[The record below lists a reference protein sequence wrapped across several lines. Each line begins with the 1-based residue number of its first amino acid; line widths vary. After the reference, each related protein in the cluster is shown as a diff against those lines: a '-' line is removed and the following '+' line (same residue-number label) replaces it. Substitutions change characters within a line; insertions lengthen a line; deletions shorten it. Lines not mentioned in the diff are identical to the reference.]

1 MLNYFQN
8 KRILVTGA
16 AGFIGSLLVGRLLG
30 LEEGMRPVEVV
41 GFDHDEGGA
50 FRLLRRFEGEERF
63 QMVLGDVRDFR
74 KVRAACE
81 HIDVVLHAAALKHV
95 SLCETSPTDAVATNI
110 LGLQNVIEAAR
121 EARVDTVLF
130 TSSDKAVN
138 PTNVMGT
145 SKLMGER
152 LISAAN
158 HTQRGKG
165 PVYASCRFCNVVGSE
180 GLVTE
185 VFRQQIAKGGPVT
198 VTDPET
204 VRFFMGRDEA
214 ALAILEAAALARG
227 GEVLVPM
234 ARAIRLGDLAA
245 AMIGGL
251 GPELGRTDC
260 ETKTIGL
267 RPGEKSVEYLVS
279 EEEGR
284 RTMALPRFHAVLPA
298 FRGFYREID
307 YRYPGCDGTMV
318 GRPCRAIDTPQLVG
332 SELTAFLRQEGVLER
347 GLRGL
352 GDESDPSHWPGGGT
366 LGTDD

>member
-1 MLNYFQN
+1 MNYFQN
-8 KRILVTGA
+8 KRVLVTGA
-16 AGFIGSLLVGRLLG
+16 AGFIGSLLVERLLG
-30 LEEGMRPVEVV
+30 LGEGMRPVEVV
-41 GFDHDEGGA
+41 AFDHDEGGA
-50 FRLLRRFEGEERF
+50 FRLLRRYEGEDRF
-63 QMVLGDVRDFR
+63 QVVLGDVRDFR
-74 KVRAACE
+74 KVRSACE
-81 HIDVVLHAAALKHV
+81 HIDIVLHAAALKHV
-95 SLCETSPTDAVATNI
+95 SFCETSPTDAVATNI

-185 VFRQQIAKGGPVT
+185 IFRQQIAKGGPLT

-214 ALAILEAAALARG
+214 SFAILEAAALARG
-227 GEVLVPM
+227 GEVLVPT

-245 AMIGGL
+245 AMIAGL
-251 GPELGRTDC
+251 GPKGGKGC
-260 ETKTIGL
+260 EIQTIGL

-284 RTMALPRFHAVLPA
+284 RTMALPAFHAVLPA
-298 FRGFYREID
+298 FRGFYREIE
-307 YRYPGCDGTMV
+307 YRYPNCDGAMMET
-318 GRPCRAIDTPQLVG
+318 PYRALDTPRLADAA
-332 SELTAFLRQEGVLER
+332 LAAFLEREGVF
-347 GLRGL
+347 
-352 GDESDPSHWPGGGT
+352 DPALSGSGGALNPLHWPGEVIEAT
-366 LGTDD
+366 ATNP